1 MVVHSSAISANT
13 MSLDTTSLKVCFQ
26 SIELIVECVIVPFT
40 GDNPATVASLP
51 LSPMDCIISLGT
63 STTLLLT
70 TKTYKPSPS
79 YHIFNHP
86 TTKGLYFAMLCY
98 KNGSLAREEIRN
110 KLNENSST
118 DWDNFNSL
126 LSTTA
131 ILGGSQRKLGF
142 YFPLP
147 EIIPDA
153 PNGTWR
159 FTLDDKLEPKKVNST
174 ENSWRPEDDARAIV
188 ESQALSMRLRAQPL
202 TQGKPKHLYFVG
214 GASKNTDIVT
224 VISEVLGSQEGVFR
238 LTEGV
243 TAGACA
249 RGGAI
254 KAAWGYDG
262 QGMGFE
268 EFVRTRW
275 NTQGRLER
283 IDIQSEE
290 TVWDTYGS
298 VLEAYAQCEDIILK
312 HK

>member
-1 MVVHSSAISANT
+1 MI
-13 MSLDTTSLKVCFQ
+13 
-26 SIELIVECVIVPFT
+26 IPFT

-110 KLNENSST
+110 QVNGDSSG
-118 DWDNFNSL
+118 DWEKFNSL
-126 LSTTA
+126 LSATSV
-131 ILGGSQRKLGF
+131 LGDSTRKLGF

-159 FTLDDKLEPKKVNST
+159 FTLKNALTPQKLNST
-174 ENSWRPEDDARAIV
+174 ESWRPDDDARAIV
-188 ESQALSMRLRAQPL
+188 ESQALSMRLRAEPL
-202 TQGKPKHLYFVG
+202 TEGKPNHLYFVG
-214 GASKNTDIVT
+214 GASKNTAIVT
-224 VISEVLGSQEGVFR
+224 CISEVLGSQEGVFR

-249 RGGAI
+249 RGSAI

-262 QGMGFE
+262 GAMGFE

-275 NTQGRLER
+275 NTKGRLER
-283 IDIQSEE
+283 LDIVNDEG
-290 TVWDTYGS
+290 VWDIYGS
-298 VLEAYAQCEDIILK
+298 VLEAYAECEEIILK
-312 HK
+312 DK

>member
-1 MVVHSSAISANT
+1 
-13 MSLDTTSLKVCFQ
+13 
-26 SIELIVECVIVPFT
+26 VIIPFT

-86 TTKGLYFAMLCY
+86 TTAGLYFAMLCY

-110 KLNENSST
+110 QLNGNDAA
-118 DWDNFNSL
+118 DWNKFNSL
-126 LSTTA
+126 LSTTDV
-131 ILGGSQRKLGF
+131 LGNSKRKLGF
-142 YFPLP
+142 YFRLP

-159 FTLDDKLEPKKVNST
+159 FTLDETTKKPQKIDST
-174 ENSWRPEDDARAIV
+174 DNSWTLEDDVRAIV

-202 TQGKPKHLYFVG
+202 TEGKPGHLYFVG

-224 VISEVLGSQEGVFR
+224 VMSQVLGSQEGVFR

-249 RGGAI
+249 RGGAV

-262 QGMGFE
+262 KGMGFE

-275 NTQGRLER
+275 NTQGRLEE
-283 IDIQSEE
+283 IDIKGDENIN
-290 TVWDTYGS
+290 VWDTYGS
-298 VLEAYAQCEDIILK
+298 VLEAYAECEEIILMNK
-312 HK
+312 

>member
-1 MVVHSSAISANT
+1 
-13 MSLDTTSLKVCFQ
+13 
-26 SIELIVECVIVPFT
+26 VIIPFT
-40 GDNPATVASLP
+40 GDNPATVTSLP
-51 LSPMDCIISLGT
+51 LAPMDIIVSLGT

-70 TKTYKPSPS
+70 TKTYIPSPS

-110 KLNENSST
+110 KVNDEDST
-118 DWDNFNSL
+118 EWEKFNSI
-126 LSTTA
+126 LSKTSV
-131 ILGGSQRKLGF
+131 LGDSNRKLGF

-159 FTLDDKLEPKKVNST
+159 FILDESQEPRSANST
-174 ENSWRPEDDARAIV
+174 DSWTLEDDVRAIV

-202 TQGKPKHLYFVG
+202 TDGKPSHLYFVG
-214 GASKNTDIVT
+214 GGSKNTDIVR
-224 VISEVLGSQEGVFR
+224 VISEVLGSHEGVFR
-238 LTEGV
+238 LMEGV

-254 KAAWGYDG
+254 KAAWRYDG
-262 QGMGFE
+262 KGVGFE

-275 NTQGRLER
+275 KTKGRLER
-283 IDIQSEE
+283 INIKSDDS
-290 TVWDTYGS
+290 VWDIYGS
-298 VLEAYAQCEDIILK
+298 VLNAYAKCEDIILK
-312 HK
+312 VK